1 MVDGMERQH
10 GEINMLEFF
19 QEYTQDVICKVAL
32 GMHDIQMF
40 QNPYLDVCRDV
51 FYRPLRSPDDRH
63 SYAVP
68 IPCRSIACE
77 YPTGG

>member
-1 MVDGMERQH
+1 MLRFAHVLMENLIEPLRGICDPDGRWY
-10 GEINMLEFF
+10 GTFF

-51 FYRPLRSPDDRH
+51 FYR
-63 SYAVP
+63 
-68 IPCRSIACE
+68 
-77 YPTGG
+77 